1 MIKTLARQ
9 IKEYKRASLVTPI
22 FMILEVAM
30 EMVIP
35 LLMASIIDD
44 GVQAGDMK
52 HIFAIG
58 CYMILAAIV
67 GLFAGVMGGKYGAK
81 ASTGFARNLR
91 EAMYENIQT
100 FSFSN
105 IDKFSTAGL
114 VTRMTTDVT
123 NIQNAYQ
130 MLLRMCFRAPVS
142 LICAMLMAFLI
153 NARVASI
160 YLVAVVFLGI
170 VIIFIMRAVSKYFS
184 EVFKKYDDL
193 NASVQENVAAQRV
206 VKAYV
211 REDYE
216 IDKFHKASYNIYKMF
231 KKAECT
237 MTYVW
242 PVMQFTVYG
251 CILGISWLGAHMI
264 VASQLTTG
272 ELMSLLTYC
281 MTILMNLMM
290 LAMIFV
296 MMTMSAASARR
307 IAEVLEE
314 KADITNPEQ
323 PDYDVTDGSIRF
335 DHVTFRYNKQ
345 SEKPVLDDLNFEIK
359 AGETIG
365 ILGGT
370 GSSKTSLVNLISRLY
385 DVNEGTVYVGGKDV
399 RSYDLE
405 TLRNEVSVV
414 LQKNVL
420 FSGTI
425 LENLRWGD
433 ENATEEE
440 CIRACRLACADEFIE
455 KMPEKYNTY
464 IEQGGSN
471 VSGGQKQRLCIARA
485 LLKKPKVLILDDST
499 SAVDTATD
507 AKIRKAFA
515 TEIPGTTKIIIA
527 QRISSIQDADRII
540 VMDNG
545 KIDAFAPHEEL
556 LRTNEIYKEVYE
568 AQTQT
573 GGGDFDENGGES

>member
-9 IKEYKRASLVTPI
+9 IKEYKSASLVTPI

-35 LLMASIIDD
+35 LMMASIIDD

-52 HIFAIG
+52 HIFVIG
-58 CYMILAAIV
+58 CYMVLAAIV

-296 MMTMSAASARR
+296 MMTMSAASAKR

-399 RSYDLE
+399 RNYDLE

-545 KIDAFAPHEEL
+545 RIDAFAPHEEL
-556 LRTNEIYKEVYE
+556 LRTNNIYKEVYE

>member
-1 MIKTLARQ
+1 MIKTLAKQ
-9 IKEYKRASLVTPI
+9 IKEYKSASLVTPI

-296 MMTMSAASARR
+296 MMTMSAASGKR
-307 IAEVLEE
+307 IAEVLNE

-455 KMPEKYNTY
+455 KMPGKYNTY

-545 KIDAFAPHEEL
+545 RIDAFAPHEEL
-556 LRTNEIYKEVYE
+556 LRTNNIYKEVYE